1 MDDFSRDLADLLTV
15 RNQGDDFVG
24 DTEPYGVPDRLYGG
38 HFLAQS
44 LSAAFATVPEPKLAH
59 SLHAYF
65 HKTGDSHQPIT
76 YKVDILRD
84 GRSFSTRRVTAY
96 QKEEI
101 VYSMS
106 ASFKLKDEDEFYQ
119 APIEPFLSVEETIE
133 LKTSEGFPTG
143 ASGPPTA
150 GGRVEIWNTN
160 NAFKSLDLLAEG
172 ESRSVNFENW
182 SRVPRDKPYSDRE
195 NQMLFAFVSDGPLP
209 FCSAVLHGDL
219 FGTHQHMS
227 LDHSIWF
234 HRLGDR
240 RAWARFNSIAVATA
254 DGRGL
259 NDGGFYNE
267 AGELLM
273 SVRQESLLRRLNS

>member
-1 MDDFSRDLADLLTV
+1 MEDFSRDLADLLTV
-15 RNQGDDFVG
+15 RRQGDDYIG

-38 HFLAQS
+38 HFLAQG
-44 LSAAFATVPEPKLAH
+44 LSAAFATIPEAKLAH

-84 GRSFSTRRVTAY
+84 GRSFSARRVTAY
-96 QKEEI
+96 QKDEI
-101 VYSMS
+101 VFSMS

-119 APIEPFLSVEETIE
+119 TPTEPFLSVEKTIE
-133 LKTSEGFPTG
+133 LKKAEGFPTG
-143 ASGPPTA
+143 ANGPPTA
-150 GGRVEIWNTN
+150 GGRVEMWNTN

-172 ESRSVNFENW
+172 EERSLNFENW
-182 SRVPRDKPYSDRE
+182 SRVPREKPYSDRE
-195 NQMLFAFVSDGPLP
+195 NQLLLAFVSDGPLP

-227 LDHSIWF
+227 LDHSVWF
-234 HRLGDR
+234 HRLDDR
-240 RAWARFNSIAVATA
+240 REWARFNSIAVATA

-259 NDGGFYNE
+259 NDGCFYNE

-273 SVRQESLLRRLNS
+273 SVRQESLLRRLA